1 MIVELINWI
10 IMIKYILLGIWGLL
24 LLNSCE
30 NDDFV
35 WGKEDFARIV
45 GPEIWTRN
53 TDSMTFTFSVYP
65 EEVKEFAVASC
76 VVIQGKV
83 ADYDRTVKLAVDP
96 SKTTAQTSDYSLP
109 REVILKAGQDSVG
122 FDILLYRTE
131 AMQTEEVR
139 LQVKIDGS
147 GDLQPGVDAW
157 SALTIAWNDKITKPG
172 NWEDL
177 TEFFGDYSETK
188 YRFIISTL
196 GVSQFTYG
204 EAEGMTWGEMWNY
217 RLRMV
222 AALEEY
228 NATHSENMKDENG
241 AVVSF

>member
-96 SKTTAQTSDYSLP
+96 SKTTAQASDYSLP

-139 LQVKIDGS
+139 LQVKID
-147 GDLQPGVDAW
+147 
-157 SALTIAWNDKITKPG
+157 DKITKPG

>member
-1 MIVELINWI
+1 
-10 IMIKYILLGIWGLL
+10 MIKYILLGIWGLL

-76 VVIQGKV
+76 VVIQG
-83 ADYDRTVKLAVDP
+83 
-96 SKTTAQTSDYSLP
+96 
-109 REVILKAGQDSVG
+109 EVILKAGQDSVG

>member
-1 MIVELINWI
+1 MI
-10 IMIKYILLGIWGLL
+10 
-24 LLNSCE
+24 LN
-30 NDDFV
+30 
-35 WGKEDFARIV
+35 
-45 GPEIWTRN
+45 
-53 TDSMTFTFSVYP
+53 
-65 EEVKEFAVASC
+65 
-76 VVIQGKV
+76 
-83 ADYDRTVKLAVDP
+83 
-96 SKTTAQTSDYSLP
+96 
-109 REVILKAGQDSVG
+109 AGQDSVG
-122 FDILLYRTE
+122 VDILLYRTE